1 MNDYIREYRR
11 AMEEGRVTVGRWVR
25 LLYERI
31 EAGRAA
37 GEYRLDAEKADRAI
51 RFVEGFCHHSRGRS
65 DLLKLELWQKAAL
78 SLIFG
83 LVEADGR
90 RYFREVVLVV
100 GRKNGKTLLA
110 SAVMACCLY
119 LDGEYGAE
127 IYCVAPKL
135 DQADIVYSCFG
146 QTVLAEPE
154 LAALTRRRK
163 SDYYVAQTNS
173 TVKKIAF
180 SAKKSDGYNPH
191 LAICDEIASWP
202 GEAGLRQYDVLKSGR
217 GSRRQPLLLSL
228 STSGYTSDGVY
239 DELLRRSTRLL
250 LGDSREKRL
259 LPLLYQIDDVEKWDD
274 RAELAKANP
283 NLGVSVPW
291 AYLEE
296 ELAIAR
302 ESLPAKAEFLAK
314 YCNVRQNSSQAWVSA
329 QAVEK
334 ACGPPIRLEELRGC
348 YCVGGIDLSRT
359 TDLTACCVV
368 VEKDGRLHVL
378 ARFFLPAARLADA
391 QARDN
396 LPYDVYVRRGLLQP
410 SGENFVDYHDCFAWF
425 CQLVERWQLYPLQV
439 GYDRYTAQYLV
450 QQMQQYGFH
459 MDDVYQGTNLTPV
472 LREVEGLLNDGRL
485 NIGDNDLLKMHLL
498 DTAVRI
504 DADSGRL
511 RPVKLQAN
519 AHIDGAAALLDAMAV
534 RQKWFAEI
542 GGQLHNSSEQ
552 GGS

>member
-314 YCNVRQNSSQAWVSA
+314 YCNIRQNSSQAWVSA

-410 SGENFVDYHDCFAWF
+410 SGESFVDYHDCFAWF

-542 GGQLHNSSEQ
+542 GGQLRNSPKQ

>member
-37 GEYRLDAEKADRAI
+37 GEYRLDAEKADRVI

-368 VEKDGRLHVL
+368 VEKGGRLHVL

-410 SGENFVDYHDCFAWF
+410 SGESFVDYHDCFAWF

-542 GGQLHNSSEQ
+542 GGQLRNSPKQ

>member
-11 AMEEGRVTVGRWVR
+11 AMEEGRVPVGRWVR

-37 GEYRLDAEKADRAI
+37 GEYRLDAEKADRVI

-410 SGENFVDYHDCFAWF
+410 SGESFVDYHDCFAWF

-542 GGQLHNSSEQ
+542 GGQLRNSPKQ

>member
-11 AMEEGRVTVGRWVR
+11 AMEEGHVTVGRWVR

-259 LPLLYQIDDVEKWDD
+259 LPLLYQIDDVERWDD

-334 ACGPPIRLEELRGC
+334 ACGPSIRLEELRGC

-410 SGENFVDYHDCFAWF
+410 SGESFVDYHDCFAWF

-542 GGQLHNSSEQ
+542 GGQLRNGPEQ

>member
-37 GEYRLDAEKADRAI
+37 GEYRLDAEKTDRAI

-410 SGENFVDYHDCFAWF
+410 SGESFVDYHDCFAWF

-542 GGQLHNSSEQ
+542 GGQLRNSPKQ

>member
-37 GEYRLDAEKADRAI
+37 GEYRLDAEKADRVI

-314 YCNVRQNSSQAWVSA
+314 YCNIRQNSSQAWVSA

-410 SGENFVDYHDCFAWF
+410 SGESFVDYHDCFAWF

-542 GGQLHNSSEQ
+542 GGQLRNSPKQ

>member
-37 GEYRLDAEKADRAI
+37 GEYRLDAEKADRVI

-410 SGENFVDYHDCFAWF
+410 SGESFVDYHDCFAWF

-534 RQKWFAEI
+534 RQKWIAAI
-542 GGQLHNSSEQ
+542 GGQLRNSPKQ

>member
-334 ACGPPIRLEELRGC
+334 ACGPSIRLEELRGC

-498 DTAVRI
+498 DTAVHI

-542 GGQLHNSSEQ
+542 GGQLRNAPKQ

>member
-191 LAICDEIASWP
+191 LAICDEIASGP

-334 ACGPPIRLEELRGC
+334 ACGPSIRLEELRGC

-410 SGENFVDYHDCFAWF
+410 SGESFVDYHDCFAWF

-498 DTAVRI
+498 DTAGRI

-542 GGQLHNSSEQ
+542 GGQLRNSPKQ

>member
-191 LAICDEIASWP
+191 LAICDEIASGP

-334 ACGPPIRLEELRGC
+334 ACGPSIRLEELRGC

-410 SGENFVDYHDCFAWF
+410 SGESFVDYHDCFAWF

-542 GGQLHNSSEQ
+542 GGQLRNSPKQ

>member
-37 GEYRLDAEKADRAI
+37 GEYRLDAEKADRVI

-410 SGENFVDYHDCFAWF
+410 SGESFVDYHDCFAWF

-542 GGQLHNSSEQ
+542 GGQLRNSPKQ

>member
-1 MNDYIREYRR
+1 MNDYLREYRR

-37 GEYRLDAEKADRAI
+37 GEYRLDAEKADRVI

-410 SGENFVDYHDCFAWF
+410 SGESFVDYHDCFAWF

-542 GGQLHNSSEQ
+542 GGQLRNSPKQ

>member
-410 SGENFVDYHDCFAWF
+410 SGESFVDYHDCFAWF

-534 RQKWFAEI
+534 RQKCFAEI
-542 GGQLHNSSEQ
+542 GGQLRNGPEQ

>member
-410 SGENFVDYHDCFAWF
+410 SGESFVDYHDCFAWF

-542 GGQLHNSSEQ
+542 GGQLRNSPKQ

>member
-11 AMEEGRVTVGRWVR
+11 AMEEGHVTVGRWVR

-37 GEYRLDAEKADRAI
+37 GEYRLDAEKADRVI

-368 VEKDGRLHVL
+368 VEKGGRLHVL

-410 SGENFVDYHDCFAWF
+410 SGESFVDYHDCFAWF

-542 GGQLHNSSEQ
+542 GGQLRNSPKQ

>member
-11 AMEEGRVTVGRWVR
+11 AMEKGRVTVGRWVR

-37 GEYRLDAEKADRAI
+37 GEYRLDAEKADRVI

-334 ACGPPIRLEELRGC
+334 ACGPSIRLEELRGC

-410 SGENFVDYHDCFAWF
+410 SGESFVDYHDCFAWF

-534 RQKWFAEI
+534 RQKWFAEF
-542 GGQLHNSSEQ
+542 GGQLRNGPEQ

>member
-37 GEYRLDAEKADRAI
+37 GEYRLDAEKADRVI

-410 SGENFVDYHDCFAWF
+410 SGESFVDYHDCFAWF

-511 RPVKLQAN
+511 RPVKLQVN

-542 GGQLHNSSEQ
+542 GGQLRNSPKQ

>member
-135 DQADIVYSCFG
+135 DQANIVYSCFG

-410 SGENFVDYHDCFAWF
+410 SGESFVDYHDCFAWF

-542 GGQLHNSSEQ
+542 GGQLRNSPKQ